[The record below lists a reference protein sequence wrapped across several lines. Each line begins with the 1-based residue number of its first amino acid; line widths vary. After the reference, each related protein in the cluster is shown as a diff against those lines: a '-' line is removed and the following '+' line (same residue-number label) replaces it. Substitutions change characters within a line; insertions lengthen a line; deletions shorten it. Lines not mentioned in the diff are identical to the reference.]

1 MNRAFT
7 IFSFI
12 LWVSAQVP
20 SAGQE
25 RALSLSLRESV
36 LSALENNSSLRAQR
50 YAAAAKSTAELEEKG
65 VYDPVVSGGVSAFR
79 TLQDPGSDF
88 VTGGS
93 ANAGIS
99 LPLPSGTGVSAGV
112 RAGREATSSPAT
124 SNTPFF
130 GMDLSVTQA
139 LLRGGLD
146 IEANLAGV
154 RKARLDTFASRF
166 ELKGFTESLVFNVEN
181 AYWTYYLA
189 ERQAEIYRESLRL
202 AEQHVENTRR
212 RIQVGTLP
220 ELDLAAAQ
228 VEVAVRREALI
239 GAEGRAE
246 TARLKL
252 LQLAGPRDGDYW
264 DLPVRLLD
272 SPLEP
277 VYRLDAVKSHVELA
291 LRSRPDLGQAR
302 LALEKG
308 ELDVV
313 RTKNGLLPKLDLFIA
328 LGATGYA
335 DSFGAAAGNLFEERT
350 RLSGGLSFSYPLGNS
365 AARAR
370 SDRAA
375 ASLSQVREA
384 LRNLEALVELDIRT
398 AYVEVTR
405 TRAQISASAETAR
418 LQGEKLTAETEK
430 YGVGRSTSYAVAQAQ
445 RDLLQ
450 ARLGE
455 AQAVVNHLA
464 ALLNLFKQE
473 GTLLERRGIET
484 SI

>member
-1 MNRAFT
+1 MKKSCVL
-7 IFSFI
+7 FSII
-12 LWVSAQVP
+12 LLTAGTVP
-20 SAGQE
+20 AVGQE
-25 RALSLSLRESV
+25 KALSLSLRESV
-36 LSALENNSSLRAQR
+36 LSALENNPSLRAQR
-50 YAAAAKSTAELEEKG
+50 YAADAKSTAEMEEEG
-65 VYDPVVSGGVSAFR
+65 AYDPVLSGGVSAFR
-79 TLQDPGSDF
+79 TLQDPGNDF

-112 RAGREATSSPAT
+112 RAGRETTTTPA
-124 SNTPFF
+124 NTPYF
-130 GMDLSVTQA
+130 GMDISVTQS

-146 IEANLAGV
+146 IQANLAGV

-189 ERQAEIYRESLRL
+189 DRQAEIYRESLRL

-220 ELDLAAAQ
+220 ALDLAAAQ
-228 VEVAVRREALI
+228 VEVAVRRETLI

-252 LQLAGPRDGDYW
+252 LQLAGPRVKDFW
-264 DLPVRLLD
+264 DLPVQLLD
-272 SPLEP
+272 RPSEP
-277 VYRLDAVKSHVELA
+277 DYRLDTVKSHVELA
-291 LRSRPDLGQAR
+291 LKSRPDLGQAR

-335 DSFGAAAGNLFEERT
+335 DSFGAAAGNLFDERA
-350 RLSGGLSFSYPLGNS
+350 RLSGGLTFSYPLGNS

-370 SDRAA
+370 SERAA
-375 ASLSQVREA
+375 ASLSQAREA

-398 AYVEVTR
+398 AYVEVDR
-405 TRAQISASAETAR
+405 TRAQISASVETAR
-418 LQGEKLTAETEK
+418 LQEEKLMAETEK
-430 YGVGRSTSYAVAQAQ
+430 YQVGRSTSYAVAQAQ

-455 AQAVVNHLA
+455 AQSVVNHLT
-464 ALLNLFKQE
+464 ALLTLFKQE

-484 SI
+484 II